1 VGRKG
6 GKEGESAVVRR
17 KKRKR
22 KEKESR
28 ERKETTKREEE
39 REREREGEREREII
53 DKEARRDLPRPG
65 KRGRKSFAFVHSE
78 LDARMANRLGSFT
91 REQLSTIREK
101 ERESASYN
109 PSSGSIDT
117 S

>member
-1 VGRKG
+1 VGRRENQRWCD
-6 GKEGESAVVRR
+6 GKREKE
-17 KKRKR
+17 KKRKAE
-22 KEKESR
+22 KEKKQQKG
-28 ERKETTKREEE
+28 RK
-39 REREREGEREREII
+39 REREKEGEREREII

>member
-1 VGRKG
+1 VGGAKG
-6 GKEGESAVVRR
+6 WEGGRISGGATEKEK
-17 KKRKR
+17 KKRK
-22 KEKESR
+22 
-28 ERKETTKREEE
+28 
-39 REREREGEREREII
+39 GEREREII